1 MDVVALAQA
10 GIIEAVA
17 PLGTAL
23 TETQLEML
31 WRIADAPLLCFDGDT
46 AGQRAAMRAITRA
59 LPMLAPARSLGIVRL
74 PAGLDPDDLIRERG
88 AQAMRDLL
96 AKPISLVETL
106 WTFERDAQPLTSPE
120 AKAGL
125 KARLLAHVETI
136 ADQDIRAL
144 YRRDLLDRFSAFA
157 YPPRAPAPN
166 RSGGRSA
173 WRGPA
178 APPPGL
184 SHEARETLGKLMHGG
199 QRQALLAAT
208 LAGLERHP
216 DQINRHAEA
225 LSRLAQHHPE
235 AANLIETLLELAERL
250 DSRAEAAI
258 CSSSGQPAPPADTPY
273 AFLRKGT
280 EAGDACEELAEAVSL
295 LVEKPALEAALAATI
310 TRFDSDPD
318 GSFAEQA
325 RLRTQLNN
333 VEQRLRDF
341 GRRKAALAAPHT
353 ITPQDAE
360 TN

>member
-1 MDVVALAQA
+1 
-10 GIIEAVA
+10 
-17 PLGTAL
+17 
-23 TETQLEML
+23 
-31 WRIADAPLLCFDGDT
+31 
-46 AGQRAAMRAITRA
+46 
-59 LPMLAPARSLGIVRL
+59 
-74 PAGLDPDDLIRERG
+74 
-88 AQAMRDLL
+88 
-96 AKPISLVETL
+96 
-106 WTFERDAQPLTSPE
+106 
-120 AKAGL
+120 
-125 KARLLAHVETI
+125 
-136 ADQDIRAL
+136 
-144 YRRDLLDRFSAFA
+144 
-157 YPPRAPAPN
+157 
-166 RSGGRSA
+166 
-173 WRGPA
+173 
-178 APPPGL
+178 
-184 SHEARETLGKLMHGG
+184 MHGG

-341 GRRKAALAAPHT
+341 GRRKASLAAPHT